1 MLTKNNVESTKN
13 SVTKQDLENLVAKK
27 DSEVLEADFFNDV
40 LQTLKEKYNKET
52 KNKPMTF
59 SDWIRSKPSDYF
71 KRLTYN
77 DGGKVVDFLSY
88 AKMKEP
94 KVKEINLAQGDF
106 EKTVADVTP
115 EDREVIKQLLR
126 LSGINVGGSND

>member
-13 SVTKQDLENLVAKK
+13 IVTKKDLENLVAGK
-27 DSEVLEADFFNDV
+27 DREVLEADFFNDV
-40 LQTLKEKYNKET
+40 LQTLKEKYNEET
-52 KNKPMTF
+52 KDKPMTF
-59 SDWIRSKPSDYF
+59 SDWIRSKPGDYF

-88 AKMKEP
+88 AKMKKP

-106 EKTVADVTP
+106 EKNVADVT
-115 EDREVIKQLLR
+115 EADKEIIKNLLR
-126 LSGINVGGSND
+126 MSGINVGGSND

>member
-1 MLTKNNVESTKN
+1 MLTKNNIESIKN
-13 SVTKQDLENLVAKK
+13 TVTKKDLENLVAEK
-27 DSEVLEADFFNDV
+27 DKEVLETDFFNDV
-40 LQTLKEKYNKET
+40 FQTLKEKYNEET
-52 KNKPMTF
+52 KDKPMTF
-59 SDWIRSKPSDYF
+59 SDWIRSKPGNYF

-88 AKMKEP
+88 AKMKKP

>member
-13 SVTKQDLENLVAKK
+13 TVTKKDLENLVAGK
-27 DSEVLEADFFNDV
+27 DREVLEADFFNDV
-40 LQTLKEKYNKET
+40 LQTLKEKYNEET
-52 KNKPMTF
+52 KDKPMTF
-59 SDWIRSKPSDYF
+59 SDWIRSKPSNYF

-88 AKMKEP
+88 AKMKKP